1 MSTFPNVP
9 ISNIFNSVDYT
20 AVESE
25 NLTLANANLL
35 YLKITGGICTGSLT
49 INNNIDVLGQYYL
62 NSTPVA
68 LNTITGVTAGTAS
81 ASKALILD
89 SSSDIVGIDK
99 LSATNLEVRSS
110 STSIL
115 STLSPLSAYG
125 LQLVSSLSATNG
137 ALKGASLAF
146 GHSTTDVAP
155 FGTIVCQKMSTTTGD
170 IVFSNRIDSTSV
182 AESCRIRSDGSVYA
196 KKCLQVGSSDNTR
209 FISCLDSTMA
219 ASTSKYVCFGR
230 AQSSNDQAELSFYL
244 TGNGSTS
251 NMFQIGFYGTGNLF
265 NFQATGNLGI
275 GTTAPVCPLDIS
287 TSVSVQIASTG
298 TVYQCLLTTGFSSNA
313 TPFSANLSARFRSNI
328 WVQNTLYC
336 TSDRRVKK
344 DINDLD
350 FTLDH
355 YMKLQP
361 KSYRMKDDDKRI
373 HLGLIAQDMLSV
385 CSEAVVVNP
394 NEDMHVEEEGDL
406 EGAQYS
412 IDYNCINMMN
422 VCAIKK
428 LIKKNIMLE
437 ERLTQLENLLKY

>member
-1 MSTFPNVP
+1 MSTFPNIP

-25 NLTLANANLL
+25 NLTLASANSL
-35 YLKITGGICTGSLT
+35 YIKISGGICTGGLT

-89 SSSDIVGIDK
+89 SSLDLVGIDK

-115 STLSPLSAYG
+115 SSTSVTSAYG
-125 LQLVSSLSATNG
+125 LQLVSNLSATLG
-137 ALKGASLAF
+137 ALKGCSLCF
-146 GHSTTDVAP
+146 SHSTTDSVP
-155 FGTIVCQKMSTTTGD
+155 FGTIVCQKMSATTGD
-170 IVFSNRIDSTSV
+170 LVFSNRIDSTSV
-182 AESCRIRSDGSVYA
+182 SEACRVRSDGSLYA

-209 FISCLDSTMA
+209 FISCLDNNMA
-219 ASTSKYVCFGR
+219 VSSSKYICFGR

-287 TSVSVQIASTG
+287 TSTTVQIASSG
-298 TVYQCLLTTGFSSNA
+298 AVYQCLLTTGFSSNV
-313 TPFSANLSARFRSNI
+313 TPFSAALSARFRSNI
-328 WVQNTLYC
+328 WVQNTIYC
-336 TSDRRVKK
+336 TSDRRLKR
-344 DINDLD
+344 DINNLD
-350 FTLDH
+350 FELDH
-355 YMKLQP
+355 YMKLKP
-361 KSYRMKDDDKRI
+361 VSYRMKDDDKRI
-373 HLGLIAQDMLSV
+373 HLGLIAQDVLNV
-385 CSEAVVVNP
+385 CSEAIVVNA

-406 EGAQYS
+406 EGYQYS
-412 IDYNCINMMN
+412 VDYNCINMMN
-422 VCAIKK
+422 VCMIKK
-428 LIKKNIMLE
+428 LIKQNLILE
-437 ERLTQLENLLKY
+437 ERISKLEHQTL